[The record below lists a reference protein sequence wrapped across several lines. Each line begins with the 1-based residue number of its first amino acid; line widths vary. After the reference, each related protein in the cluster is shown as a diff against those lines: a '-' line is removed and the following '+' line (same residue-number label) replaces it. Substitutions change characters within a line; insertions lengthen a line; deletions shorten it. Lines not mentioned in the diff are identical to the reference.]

1 MKLRLPHAPYIAN
14 KIAIDLLN
22 SGFVTL
28 TRGVEPVVHYAQK
41 IIEDEIKK
49 EESLEERVEE
59 ILEENEEDM
68 EFMQVDRRNMF
79 WLIKK
84 KLAEDYGVILSY
96 EDRFNDLAH
105 RIMDKL
111 WQEDLINYSVS
122 DNKVK
127 NVIYNAIDSYY
138 KNFDKIEEAV
148 IEKINN
154 YKRKIPKGS
163 EEYEILFEKLY
174 EEELKK
180 RGML

>member
-1 MKLRLPHAPYIAN
+1 MKLQLPHAPYIAN

-28 TRGVEPVVHYAQK
+28 TRGVEPIAHYAQE

-49 EESLEERVEE
+49 EKALEERVEE
-59 ILEENEEDM
+59 LLEEKEDEM
-68 EFMQVDRRNMF
+68 EFMQVDRRNLF

-84 KLAEDYGVILSY
+84 RLAEDYGVILSY

-105 RIMDKL
+105 RILDKL

-122 DNKVK
+122 ENKVK
-127 NVIYNAIDSYY
+127 NVIYNAIDNYY
-138 KNFDKIEEAV
+138 KVFDKIEDEV
-148 IEKINN
+148 IDRIRKF
-154 YKRKIPKGS
+154 KRKIYPGS
-163 EEYEILFEKLY
+163 EEYDILFEKLY
-174 EEELKK
+174 EEELRK

>member
-1 MKLRLPHAPYIAN
+1 MRLKLPHAPYVAH
-14 KIAIDLLN
+14 KIAIDLVN

-28 TRGVEPVVHYAQK
+28 TRGIEPVVHFALE
-41 IIEDEIKK
+41 IIEEEIKK
-49 EESLEERVEE
+49 EEALEERVEE
-59 ILEENEEDM
+59 ILDENEEDM
-68 EFMQVDRRNMF
+68 EFMQVDRRAMF

-127 NVIYNAIDSYY
+127 NVIYNAIDTYY

-148 IEKINN
+148 IEKIENR
-154 YKRKIPKGS
+154 KRKIPRGS
-163 EEYEILFEKLY
+163 QEYEILFEKLY

>member
-22 SGFVTL
+22 SGYVNFTQ
-28 TRGVEPVVHYAQK
+28 GVEPVVHFTQQ
-41 IIEDEIKK
+41 IIEEDIKK
-49 EESLEERVEE
+49 EEALEEKVEE

-68 EFMQVDRRNMF
+68 EFMQIDRRNMF

-84 KLAEDYGVILSY
+84 RLADEFGVLLSY

-105 RIMDKL
+105 KILNKL
-111 WQEDLINYSVS
+111 WDEDLINYSVS
-122 DNKVK
+122 ENKIR
-127 NVIYNAIDSYY
+127 NVIYNAIENYFKS
-138 KNFDKIEEAV
+138 FGEIEEAV
-148 IEKINN
+148 IDKINH
-154 YKRKIPKGS
+154 YKRKVVPGS